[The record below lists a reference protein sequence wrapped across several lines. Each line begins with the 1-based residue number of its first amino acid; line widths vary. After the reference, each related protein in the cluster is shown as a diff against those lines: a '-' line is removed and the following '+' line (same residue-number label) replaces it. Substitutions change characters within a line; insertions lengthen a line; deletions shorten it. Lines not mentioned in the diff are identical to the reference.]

1 MIATTQK
8 PHDYK
13 YLVNIVKI
21 LFSML
26 MKYFIYTALKPY
38 QDIFEILENLMRME
52 KIMDTKS
59 ENWNVYNDK
68 IPNWFYK
75 MIIMM
80 GISVFLGFLLILA
93 GSI

>member
-1 MIATTQK
+1 
-8 PHDYK
+8 
-13 YLVNIVKI
+13 
-21 LFSML
+21 

-59 ENWNVYNDK
+59 KHWDLNNDK
-68 IPNWFYK
+68 IPIWFFK

-80 GISVFLGFLLILA
+80 GISVFLGFLLILT

>member
-1 MIATTQK
+1 
-8 PHDYK
+8 
-13 YLVNIVKI
+13 
-21 LFSML
+21 ML

-38 QDIFEILENLMRME
+38 QDIFEILENHMRME

-59 ENWNVYNDK
+59 EHWNLYNDK

-80 GISVFLGFLLILA
+80 GISVILGFLLILA

>member
-1 MIATTQK
+1 
-8 PHDYK
+8 
-13 YLVNIVKI
+13 
-21 LFSML
+21 ML

-38 QDIFEILENLMRME
+38 KDIFEILEIHMKME

-59 ENWNVYNDK
+59 ENWDFYNDK

-75 MIIMM
+75 MIFLL

>member
-1 MIATTQK
+1 
-8 PHDYK
+8 
-13 YLVNIVKI
+13 
-21 LFSML
+21 ML

-38 QDIFEILENLMRME
+38 QDIFDILENLMRME

-80 GISVFLGFLLILA
+80 GISVFLGFMLILA

>member
-1 MIATTQK
+1 
-8 PHDYK
+8 
-13 YLVNIVKI
+13 
-21 LFSML
+21 
-26 MKYFIYTALKPY
+26 MKYFIYTAIKPY
-38 QDIFEILENLMRME
+38 QDIFEILENLMKME

-59 ENWNVYNDK
+59 EHWNINNDK

-75 MIIMM
+75 MIILM

>member
-1 MIATTQK
+1 MCIR
-8 PHDYK
+8 DS
-13 YLVNIVKI
+13 LD
-21 LFSML
+21 
-26 MKYFIYTALKPY
+26 TAFKPY

-52 KIMDTKS
+52 KIMDSKN
-59 ENWNVYNDK
+59 EHWDFYNDN

-80 GISVFLGFLLILA
+80 GLSVFFGFLLILA

>member
-1 MIATTQK
+1 
-8 PHDYK
+8 
-13 YLVNIVKI
+13 
-21 LFSML
+21 

-38 QDIFEILENLMRME
+38 QDIFEILEKLMRME
-52 KIMDTKS
+52 KIMDSKS
-59 ENWNVYNDK
+59 EYWNPYNNK

-80 GISVFLGFLLILA
+80 GVSVFLGFLLILV

>member
-1 MIATTQK
+1 
-8 PHDYK
+8 
-13 YLVNIVKI
+13 
-21 LFSML
+21 ML
-26 MKYFIYTALKPY
+26 MKYFLDTALKPY

-52 KIMDTKS
+52 KIMDSKN
-59 ENWNVYNDK
+59 EHWDFYNDN

-80 GISVFLGFLLILA
+80 GSSVFLGFLLILA

>member
-1 MIATTQK
+1 
-8 PHDYK
+8 
-13 YLVNIVKI
+13 
-21 LFSML
+21 ML

-59 ENWNVYNDK
+59 EHWNFYNDK

-75 MIIMM
+75 MITMM
-80 GISVFLGFLLILA
+80 GISVLLGFLLILF

>member
-1 MIATTQK
+1 
-8 PHDYK
+8 
-13 YLVNIVKI
+13 
-21 LFSML
+21 

-38 QDIFEILENLMRME
+38 QDIFEILENLMKME

-59 ENWNVYNDK
+59 ENWDFYNNE
-68 IPNWFYK
+68 IPIWFYK
-75 MIIMM
+75 MIMMM

>member
-1 MIATTQK
+1 
-8 PHDYK
+8 
-13 YLVNIVKI
+13 
-21 LFSML
+21 

-38 QDIFEILENLMRME
+38 QEIFEILESLMRME

-59 ENWNVYNDK
+59 ENWNLYNDK
-68 IPNWFYK
+68 IPIWFYK

-80 GISVFLGFLLILA
+80 GVSVFLGFLLILI

>member
-1 MIATTQK
+1 
-8 PHDYK
+8 
-13 YLVNIVKI
+13 
-21 LFSML
+21 

-38 QDIFEILENLMRME
+38 QDIFEILESLMRMD
-52 KIMDTKS
+52 KIMDSKS
-59 ENWNVYNDK
+59 ENWSFYNDR

-80 GISVFLGFLLILA
+80 GISVFLGFLLILV